1 MTEHTTRNL
10 TEPAASITE
19 IYLRSAARLVDI
31 QAAATQS
38 LFRQSSDMLLAGADQ
53 AATFVRQTSDT
64 VSQLQNALNQYL
76 ARAAGQLTLQW
87 HENIREG
94 AREVE
99 RSTDIARAASE
110 RGTETVQNA
119 VSGFEGGSR
128 PNPTYTPSPR

>member
-10 TEPAASITE
+10 IEPAASITE

-38 LFRQSSDMLLAGADQ
+38 LFRQSSEMLLAGADQ

-64 VSQLQNALNQYL
+64 VVHLQNALQQYL
-76 ARAAGQLTLQW
+76 ARQAGQLTLQW
-87 HENIREG
+87 QENTREV

-99 RSTDIARAASE
+99 RSTDIARAAAE
-110 RGTETVQNA
+110 RTTEGVQNA
-119 VSGFEGGSR
+119 VSGFEGGSAKQPAKSQR
-128 PNPTYTPSPR
+128 